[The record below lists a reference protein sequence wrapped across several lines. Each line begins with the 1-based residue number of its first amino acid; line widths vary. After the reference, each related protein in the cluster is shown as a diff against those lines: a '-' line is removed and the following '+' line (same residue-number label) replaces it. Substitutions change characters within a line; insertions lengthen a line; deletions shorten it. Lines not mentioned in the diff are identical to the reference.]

1 MQKIIVNTQSIKNE
15 LKNFK
20 EKPANAILE
29 YVWNG
34 FDAEANN
41 VHINYS
47 FKQKGKGLSFGYPS
61 LEILDDGMGWD
72 VKNINSANL
81 FLVSPKKYLSYKSL
95 PRGRY
100 GVGRFTFFSFAGQA
114 TWVTTFDGHKSKITI
129 STDSLDK
136 YEVEEVGDKN
146 NGEKGTKVIFSIN
159 SEKLTEDFFRNELLG
174 TLKLEFC
181 WFLKLFP
188 NKNIYLNEEKVSV
201 ESLIG
206 ARKNIEETIEGYKF
220 NIHLLQWTK
229 KPTEEYSKYYFLNEN
244 GEENSKKTT
253 GLNNKSDDFYH
264 SAYIK
269 SDFFNDFKYVED
281 EEGKDIS
288 DKQKTKN
295 LFEESTKEKGKREI
309 FNTLLKKVNQALE
322 SMRKPYLQEIS
333 NEKIIEWKKIEIL
346 PIVNEL
352 GVNQKDYEEMI
363 KEIYVVAP
371 QLFTNSSDEQREI
384 ILRLLSSLLS
394 TEEKDLILKIF
405 NQVYNLSE
413 DDKKS
418 LSDILDRTTLS
429 NVIKAI
435 KELDHRLQIVSCLEE
450 ILFTDKSKDAKEVA
464 HLQKM
469 LDENPWIFGEGYRLF
484 ASTEGSI
491 RKTLIDFRDKILKKS
506 ETPIETKSRKEL
518 DIFLVKEETTDNRID
533 SVIIEIKRPSVTLK
547 KKELDQIKDYMS
559 TVLKEPA
566 CIGEKM
572 HWVFYL
578 IGNDFDDYIKKE
590 IKNASQRGEESTG
603 LAFYDEDNRAKL
615 YVKKWADIINV
626 EQKSKYKFLQEKL
639 SIKRENLE
647 GKSIDDIVSDNTKKG
662 VKKTVKAGV

>member
-20 EKPANAILE
+20 EKPANGILE

-34 FDAEANN
+34 FDAEADN

-47 FKQKGKGLSFGYPS
+47 FTQKGAGLSFGYPS
-61 LEILDDGMGWD
+61 LEIADDGTGWD
-72 VKNINSANL
+72 FKNINSANL

-100 GVGRFTFFSFAGQA
+100 GVGRFTFFSFASQA
-114 TWVTTFDGHKSKITI
+114 IWETIFDGDKSKIKI
-129 STDSLDK
+129 SADSLDK
-136 YEVEEVGDKN
+136 YEVEETKDKN
-146 NGEKGTKVIFSIN
+146 KGEKGTKVTFIIN
-159 SEKLTEDFFRNELLG
+159 SEKLTEDFFKNELLS

-181 WFLKLFP
+181 WFLMLFP
-188 NKNIYLNEEKVSV
+188 NKNIYINGEKVSV
-201 ESLIG
+201 ESLVG

-220 NIHLLQWTK
+220 NMHLLQWTK
-229 KPTEEYSKYYFLNEN
+229 KPTEEYSKYYFLNGK

-269 SDFFNDFKYVED
+269 SDFFDDFKYVE
-281 EEGKDIS
+281 EEEKDVS
-288 DKQKTKN
+288 DKQKTNN
-295 LFEESTKEKGKREI
+295 LFEESTKEKDKKEI

-322 SMRKPYLQEIS
+322 LMRKPYLKEIS
-333 NEKIIEWKKIEIL
+333 SKKIVEWKKIEIL
-346 PIVNEL
+346 PSVNEL

-371 QLFTNSSDEQREI
+371 QLFTNSSDEQRKI
-384 ILRLLSSLLS
+384 ILSLLSSLLS

-413 DDKKS
+413 DDKKV

-429 NVIKAI
+429 NVVRAI
-435 KELDHRLQIVSCLEE
+435 KELDHRLQIISCLEE
-450 ILFTDKSKDAKEVA
+450 ILFTDKSKDTKEVI

-469 LDENPWIFGEGYRLF
+469 LDENPWVFGECYRLF

-506 ETPIETKSRKEL
+506 ETLIETKSRKEL

-533 SVIIEIKRPSVTLK
+533 SVIVEIKRPSITLK

-639 SIKRENLE
+639 NIKRENLD
-647 GKSIDDIVSDNTKKG
+647 GKSIDDIVSNNTKK
-662 VKKTVKAGV
+662 VTKRTVKAGV